1 MITTGGSA
9 TGTPYPLIKDEVR
22 LDIKTPGRATFT
34 IQADGP
40 VKGLVTLDVGYND
53 NPLQRHFIGFVERS
67 TAINSV
73 QQILVCRELAVVLSQ
88 PMPLNLRHVDLQ
100 GVLAEVSD
108 RTGLRFRVPDKA
120 YAKVKAPFFYSLAA
134 GYLAMDSL
142 ASVFSIPD
150 FIWQQ
155 GNGEVFVGSWADSFF
170 GIHSPLQLPVELFD
184 GYQGNQSAMIAAL
197 PGLRPGAT
205 INQGE
210 RVTSLALPA
219 TKWRSNG
226 RRNPSQR
233 RAAIPRTDRRIPPAT
248 LWPCGGRARCAGRT
262 WSVRRLP
269 AALWRRRGSVAAD
282 GEPDPNLPILTGL
295 PLPAPMGG
303 QDAGM
308 FGFPEEGTTVVVSFA
323 YGLPH
328 KPFIT
333 QILPHGLSLPR
344 VPKGDQV
351 WQHSEACQQRVDAD
365 GNWLRQTDGKIQDKA
380 IEREV
385 EAMQNTES
393 FQSHT
398 RTVEDH
404 STESVGGIKKIE
416 ALGALKLLSGG
427 SASLAAVD
435 DLHQANWAGFEPG
448 GGAEA

>member
-1 MITTGGSA
+1 MDDAIRRSVERQFPELTGGYHL
-9 TGTPYPLIKDEVR
+9 PHF
-22 LDIKTPGRATFT
+22 GR
-34 IQADGP
+34 
-40 VKGLVTLDVGYND
+40 
-53 NPLQRHFIGFVERS
+53 
-67 TAINSV
+67 
-73 QQILVCRELAVVLSQ
+73 VV
-88 PMPLNLRHVDLQ
+88 
-100 GVLAEVSD
+100 A
-108 RTGLRFRVPDKA
+108 VPD
-120 YAKVKAPFFYSLAA
+120 APAA
-134 GYLAMDSL
+134 
-142 ASVFSIPD
+142 
-150 FIWQQ
+150 
-155 GNGEVFVGSWADSFF
+155 
-170 GIHSPLQLPVELFD
+170 
-184 GYQGNQSAMIAAL
+184 
-197 PGLRPGAT
+197 PGLCDDFRPRFGVDV
-205 INQGE
+205 E
-210 RVTSLALPA
+210 VLLP
-219 TKWRSNG
+219 
-226 RRNPSQR
+226 
-233 RAAIPRTDRRIPPAT
+233 
-248 LWPCGGRARCAGRT
+248 
-262 WSVRRLP
+262 
-269 AALWRRRGSVAAD
+269 D
-282 GEPDPNLPILTGL
+282 GEPDPDLPILTGL

-303 QDAGM
+303 QEAGM

-398 RTVEDH
+398 RTVDDH

-435 DLHQANWAGFEPG
+435 DLHQATGRDLNLVVGQKHNATVGGDMQERIEGLRKSVAGTSQRLQAPKTWIGSEGVNLFQVICDMLDLLQQMNTQLATHTHVPG
-448 GGAEA
+448 PSPNSADALAFLVKAELASALALKLRPITL

>member
-1 MITTGGSA
+1 MDDAIRRSVERQFPELTGGYHL
-9 TGTPYPLIKDEVR
+9 PR
-22 LDIKTPGRATFT
+22 FGR
-34 IQADGP
+34 
-40 VKGLVTLDVGYND
+40 
-53 NPLQRHFIGFVERS
+53 
-67 TAINSV
+67 
-73 QQILVCRELAVVLSQ
+73 VV
-88 PMPLNLRHVDLQ
+88 
-100 GVLAEVSD
+100 A
-108 RTGLRFRVPDKA
+108 VPD
-120 YAKVKAPFFYSLAA
+120 APAA
-134 GYLAMDSL
+134 
-142 ASVFSIPD
+142 
-150 FIWQQ
+150 
-155 GNGEVFVGSWADSFF
+155 
-170 GIHSPLQLPVELFD
+170 
-184 GYQGNQSAMIAAL
+184 
-197 PGLRPGAT
+197 PGLCDDFRPRFGVDV
-205 INQGE
+205 E
-210 RVTSLALPA
+210 VLLP
-219 TKWRSNG
+219 
-226 RRNPSQR
+226 
-233 RAAIPRTDRRIPPAT
+233 
-248 LWPCGGRARCAGRT
+248 
-262 WSVRRLP
+262 
-269 AALWRRRGSVAAD
+269 D
-282 GEPDPNLPILTGL
+282 GEPDPALPILTGL

-303 QDAGM
+303 QEAGM

-398 RTVEDH
+398 RTVDDH

-435 DLHQANWAGFEPG
+435 DLHQATGRDLNLVVGQKHNATVGGDMEERIQGMRKCVAAVSQRMAAPKTWLGSEGVNVLQVLCDLLDLMQQMNVQLAGHTHGSTPVPSNAPAFTENSVL
-448 GGAEA
+448 AAKMLSKTKEITL